1 MSQDRRQFLSTALA
15 AAPMFI
21 PRSAWGANDR
31 LAYGLIGAGGRGRY
45 LNGNFQKLGAE
56 CVAVA
61 EVYEPNLQ
69 AALKT
74 SPNAKKSYVDYN
86 DLLAQPGV
94 DAVVIASPDHQHAP
108 MLYAA
113 LDAKK
118 DVYLEKP
125 MSHSL
130 EESQQMIQA
139 VRKTKQIVQVGM
151 QRRSAPSVIKAK
163 EIVDS
168 GILGKITMVKPMW
181 NWNVS
186 RPLDN
191 SPLPGKLD
199 WKRFLGNARDR
210 DLEPMRF
217 RSWRYFW
224 DYSGGNMTDQGTH
237 LMDVVQWFTNSSF
250 ARSAVCYGQRAK
262 NTGSEVPDVF
272 CAVFEYPI
280 SDQGTHLMDVVQ
292 WFTNSSF
299 ARSAVCYGQRAKNT
313 GSEVPDVFCAVFEYQ
328 NLMATWT
335 LNYCNSY
342 ENDWSIL
349 FQGDQGTMHI
359 NNEGFRIWKEPV
371 PKNPEPIQKMD
382 APIPIETHIQN
393 FLDCVRSRKEPN
405 APVEVGASA
414 VSAPHLANVAFHE
427 GRQMKLSPDGTT
439 VG

>member
-1 MSQDRRQFLSTALA
+1 MDQDRRKFLASALA
-15 AAPMFI
+15 APLFV

-45 LNGNFQKLGAE
+45 LNQNFQKLGAE

-61 EVYEPNLQ
+61 EVYDHNTEQ
-69 AALKT
+69 ALKD
-74 SPNAKKSYVDYN
+74 SPKAKTFVDYH
-86 DLLAQPGV
+86 DLLAQSGV
-94 DAVVIASPDHQHAP
+94 DAVVIASPDHQHCP
-108 MLYAA
+108 MLLAA

-130 EESQQMIQA
+130 EESQRMIAA
-139 VRKTKQIVQVGM
+139 VRKSSQIVQVGM

-163 EIVDS
+163 EVVDS
-168 GILGKITMVKPMW
+168 GILGKITLAKPMW

-186 RPLDN
+186 KPLNN

-199 WKRFLGNARDR
+199 WKRFLGDARDR

-237 LMDVVQWFTNSSF
+237 LMDVVQWFTNSGPVK
-250 ARSAVCYGQRAK
+250 SAVCYGQRAK

-272 CAVFEYPI
+272 CAVFEYP
-280 SDQGTHLMDVVQ
+280 
-292 WFTNSSF
+292 
-299 ARSAVCYGQRAKNT
+299 
-313 GSEVPDVFCAVFEYQ
+313 

-342 ENDWSIL
+342 DNDWSIQ
-349 FQGDQGTMHI
+349 FQGDEGTMI
-359 NNEGFRIWKEPV
+359 LNNEGFRIWKEPWL
-371 PKNPEPIQKMD
+371 KNREPVMSMA

-393 FLDCVRSRKEPN
+393 FLDCVKSRNQPN
-405 APVEVGASA
+405 APVEIGASA
-414 VSAPHLANVAFHE
+414 VSAPHLANLAFHQE
-427 GRQMKLSPDGTT
+427 KQVRL
-439 VG
+439 

>member
-1 MSQDRRQFLSTALA
+1 MEQDRRSFLTSTLA
-15 AAPMFI
+15 AAPLFV

-56 CVAVA
+56 CVAIA
-61 EVYEPNLQ
+61 EVYEPHMQ
-69 AALKT
+69 QALKDA
-74 SPNAKKSYVDYN
+74 PNAKTYVDYHE
-86 DLLAQPGV
+86 LLAQPGL

-108 MLYAA
+108 MLFAA

-130 EESQQMIQA
+130 DESRRMIQA
-139 VRKTKQIVQVGM
+139 VRKTSQIVQIGM
-151 QRRSAPSVIKAK
+151 QRRSAPSCHKAK
-163 EIVDS
+163 AIIDS
-168 GILGKITMVKPMW
+168 GMLGKITLVKPMW

-186 RPLDN
+186 KELN
-191 SPLPGKLD
+191 NTPLPGKLD
-199 WKRFLGNARDR
+199 WKRFLGSAKDR

-217 RSWRYFW
+217 RHWRYFW

-237 LMDVVQWFTNSSF
+237 LMDVVQWFTG
-250 ARSAVCYGQRAK
+250 AGLAKSAVCYGQRAK
-262 NTGSEVPDVF
+262 NIGSEVPDVF
-272 CAVFEYPI
+272 CAVYEYP
-280 SDQGTHLMDVVQ
+280 
-292 WFTNSSF
+292 
-299 ARSAVCYGQRAKNT
+299 
-313 GSEVPDVFCAVFEYQ
+313 

-342 ENDWSIL
+342 DNDWSIQ
-349 FQGDQGTMHI
+349 FQGDAGTMII
-359 NNEGFRIWKEPV
+359 NNAGYRIWKEPV
-371 PKNPEPIQKMD
+371 PKNPDPVESMA

-393 FLDCVRSRKEPN
+393 FLDCVKSRQEPN

-427 GRQMKLSPDGTT
+427 GRQVHLSADGFSAS
-439 VG
+439 

>member
-1 MSQDRRQFLSTALA
+1 MEQDRRTFLTSALA
-15 AAPMFI
+15 AAPMFV

-45 LNGNFQKLGAE
+45 LNQNFKKLGAE
-56 CVAVA
+56 CVAIA
-61 EVYEPNLQ
+61 DVYEPHAQL
-69 AALKT
+69 ALKD
-74 SPNAKKSYVDYN
+74 SPDAKTHLDYR
-86 DLLAQPGV
+86 DLLAQSGV
-94 DAVVIASPDHQHAP
+94 DAVVVASPDHQHAP
-108 MLYAA
+108 MLFAA

-130 EESQQMIQA
+130 EESQRMIQA
-139 VRKTKQIVQVGM
+139 VRKSTQIVQVGM

-163 EIVDS
+163 EILDS
-168 GILGKITMVKPMW
+168 GILGKITLVKPMW

-186 RPLDN
+186 KDLN
-191 SPLPGKLD
+191 NTPLPGKLD
-199 WKRFLGNARDR
+199 WNRFLGNAKVR

-237 LMDVVQWFTNSSF
+237 LMDVVQWFTN
-250 ARSAVCYGQRAK
+250 AGLAKSAVCFGQRAK

-272 CAVFEYPI
+272 CAVI
-280 SDQGTHLMDVVQ
+280 
-292 WFTNSSF
+292 
-299 ARSAVCYGQRAKNT
+299 
-313 GSEVPDVFCAVFEYQ
+313 EYQ

-342 ENDWSIL
+342 DNDWSIQ
-349 FQGDQGTMHI
+349 FQGDAGTMI
-359 NNEGFRIWKEPV
+359 LNNAGFRIWKEPV
-371 PKNPEPIQKMD
+371 PKNPEPIQTMA

-393 FLDCVRSRKEPN
+393 FMDCVKSRKEPN

-414 VSAPHLANVAFHE
+414 VSAPHLANVAFHA
-427 GRQMKLSPDGTT
+427 GRQVRLSADGFSAS
-439 VG
+439 